1 MRIISSMQLLSNLDY
16 PIGDVIKQALQDA
29 HRAQFAVAFLKYS
42 GVDYIERSLEQCLA
56 NNGSLEIITG
66 LDFKAT
72 EGKALRYFI
81 RLQKQ
86 CPRVKLF
93 CFGDRA
99 DNKTS
104 IVFHPKIYLFENKK
118 ETTGIV
124 GSANLTK
131 GGMTTNF
138 EVNAV
143 FREHQ
148 PLYFSQLQAI
158 YNSVKF
164 RGSVFA
170 PNEDYVD
177 GYEEASNALSKNE
190 RRVRKDKS
198 IQKLIEEVEQ
208 KEATLPGT
216 VPTTKAMIVKI
227 IKDNMLAG
235 QEYTPLSEIYTGVWK
250 VVAEKNISGDF
261 KKPTIRGALN
271 IHEQNSND
279 QRNLKLFVR
288 SDTQR
293 GHYSLTPK
301 GRDYQGR

>member
-1 MRIISSMQLLSNLDY
+1 MQLLSNLNY

-42 GVDYIERSLEQCLA
+42 GVDYIERSLKQCLA

-72 EGKALRYFI
+72 EGKALRYFV
-81 RLQKQ
+81 RLKKQ
-86 CPRVKLF
+86 YPQVKLF
-93 CFGDRA
+93 CFGDKA
-99 DNKTS
+99 DNKTG

-118 ETTGIV
+118 ETTGVV
-124 GSANLTK
+124 GSANLTR

-138 EVNAV
+138 EVNAI
-143 FREHQ
+143 FRERKPVH
-148 PLYFSQLQAI
+148 FSQLQAI

-164 RGSVFA
+164 QDSVFA
-170 PNEDYVD
+170 PDEEYID
-177 GYEEASNALSKNE
+177 GYEEIFNALSKNE
-190 RRVRKDKS
+190 RQARESKEL
-198 IQKLIEEVEQ
+198 QKIMEQVGQ
-208 KEATLPGT
+208 KESALPGAA
-216 VPTTKAMIVKI
+216 PTIKLMAIEI
-227 IKDNMLAG
+227 IKGNMLTG
-235 QEYTPLSEIYTGVWK
+235 REYTHLSEIYAGVRK
-250 VVAEKNISGDF
+250 VVAEEGIPGDF
-261 KKPTIRGALN
+261 KDSAIRGVLN

-279 QRNLKLFVR
+279 QRSLKLFAR

>member
-1 MRIISSMQLLSNLDY
+1 MQLLSNLNY

-29 HRAQFAVAFLKYS
+29 HSAQFAVAFLKYS

-72 EGKALRYFI
+72 EGKALRYFV
-81 RLQKQ
+81 RLKKQ

-93 CFGDRA
+93 CFGDKA
-99 DNKTS
+99 DNKTG

-118 ETTGIV
+118 ETTGVV
-124 GSANLTK
+124 GSANLTR

-143 FREHQ
+143 FRERK
-148 PLYFSQLQAI
+148 PLHFSQLQAI

-164 RGSVFA
+164 QDSVFA
-170 PNEDYVD
+170 PDEEYVD
-177 GYEEASNALSKNE
+177 GYEEIFNALSKNE
-190 RRVRKDKS
+190 RQARESKELKK
-198 IQKLIEEVEQ
+198 IMEEVGQ
-208 KEATLPGT
+208 KESALPRAA
-216 VPTTKAMIVKI
+216 PTIKAMAIKI
-227 IKDNMLAG
+227 IKDGWEAG
-235 QEYTPLSEIYTGVWK
+235 REYTPLSDIYAGVKK
-250 VVAEKNISGDF
+250 VVEEQSIPGNFDE
-261 KKPTIRGALN
+261 PTIRAELI
-271 IHEQNSND
+271 IHEQNSKNSK
-279 QRNLKLFVR
+279 NLKLFVR
-288 SDTQR
+288 SDTQK